1 VGQVTKLVADAMT
14 AEVSSVDTSAP
25 VIEAARL
32 MRSEDVG
39 SVPIV
44 DAVGHVTGIV
54 TDRDIAVRL
63 VAEGKDPTAT
73 GVSEVASGSL
83 VTVTPEQEL
92 DEALNLMADHQVRRL
107 PVVNESGALV
117 GMLAVADV
125 SLEAKEKKV
134 GELVEEISQPT
145 DTPRA

>member
-1 VGQVTKLVADAMT
+1 VAKLVADAMT
-14 AEVSSVDTSAP
+14 AEVSSVDASAP

-44 DAVGHVTGIV
+44 DAGGHVTGIV

-63 VAEGKDPTAT
+63 VAEGKEPTAT
-73 GVSEVASGSL
+73 GVSEVASGLL

-92 DEALNLMADHQVRRL
+92 DEALNLMAGVEAQRVRQSAPEGRVPLRL
-107 PVVNESGALV
+107 PSAASGRVV
-117 GMLAVADV
+117 VAG
-125 SLEAKEKKV
+125 SL
-134 GELVEEISQPT
+134 
-145 DTPRA
+145 

>member
-1 VGQVTKLVADAMT
+1 VGQVAKLVADAMT

-44 DAVGHVTGIV
+44 DAGGHVTGIV

-63 VAEGKDPTAT
+63 EGKDPTAT
-73 GVSEVASGSL
+73 GVRLLRALSPWGIPPGSSQGQGPAACAAGPGGESS
-83 VTVTPEQEL
+83 TPP
-92 DEALNLMADHQVRRL
+92 DGSA
-107 PVVNESGALV
+107 G
-117 GMLAVADV
+117 
-125 SLEAKEKKV
+125 
-134 GELVEEISQPT
+134 
-145 DTPRA
+145 